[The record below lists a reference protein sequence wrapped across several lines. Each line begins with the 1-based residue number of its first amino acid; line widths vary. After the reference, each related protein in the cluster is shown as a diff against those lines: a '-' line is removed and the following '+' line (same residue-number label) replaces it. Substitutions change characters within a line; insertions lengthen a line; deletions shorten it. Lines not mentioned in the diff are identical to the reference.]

1 MSLHADADILAAHS
15 RPPLRSLAAR
25 RATFAATD
33 HRPDRPDA
41 RARLSGRSRRQL
53 SAGRFS
59 HDQLSRPIAN
69 DFVNVWAA
77 GRLALDGD
85 PAAYDWNVHKAAEV
99 RALGHDFAAYYGWHY
114 APPALFSGQSR
125 VWTAVVVD
133 VALQQNPRHTG
144 CAGLSGVR
152 NQPMR

>member
-33 HRPDRPDA
+33 
-41 RARLSGRSRRQL
+41 RRQL

-59 HDQLSRPIAN
+59 HDQLSGPIAN

-99 RALGHDFAAYYGWHY
+99 RALGHASR
-114 APPALFSGQSR
+114 PIRSGTMRHRLCS
-125 VWTAVVVD
+125 AVK
-133 VALQQNPRHTG
+133 VACGPQL
-144 CAGLSGVR
+144 LSMLHCSKIRGTLIV
-152 NQPMR
+152 PD

>member
-33 HRPDRPDA
+33 
-41 RARLSGRSRRQL
+41 RRQL

-59 HDQLSRPIAN
+59 HDQLSGPIAN

-133 VALQQNPRHTG
+133 VALQQNPRHTD

>member
-33 HRPDRPDA
+33 
-41 RARLSGRSRRQL
+41 RRQL

-59 HDQLSRPIAN
+59 HDQLSGPIAN

-77 GRLALDGD
+77 A
-85 PAAYDWNVHKAAEV
+85 AAYNWNVHKAAEV
-99 RALGHDFAAYYGWHY
+99 RALGHASR
-114 APPALFSGQSR
+114 PIRSGTMRHRLCS
-125 VWTAVVVD
+125 AVKVACGPQLLSMLHCSKIRGTLVVPD
-133 VALQQNPRHTG
+133 
-144 CAGLSGVR
+144 
-152 NQPMR
+152 